1 MVALHFVLG
10 GQRCSCIGTG
20 EPACESSAQ
29 RSGCSF
35 VNVCYS
41 SSSRM
46 PLKKRVRS
54 QQLSQTISQQSEL
67 ETHTVPF
74 LRPRPKNLFEFIDD
88 VGLPEPPPRL
98 RRADCAAQGA
108 GTDRCEPVSQVQAA
122 CQATREDLGAAG
134 LRRHAKPRATPRQA
148 LHHAR
153 AVHTRA
159 KSRRDAVPDAL
170 FTGRPAG
177 LRHT

>member
-41 SSSRM
+41 SSRM

-67 ETHTVPF
+67 ESEY
-74 LRPRPKNLFEFIDD
+74 RPVLA
-88 VGLPEPPPRL
+88 PPSEKL
-98 RRADCAAQGA
+98 
-108 GTDRCEPVSQVQAA
+108 V
-122 CQATREDLGAAG
+122 
-134 LRRHAKPRATPRQA
+134 
-148 LHHAR
+148 
-153 AVHTRA
+153 
-159 KSRRDAVPDAL
+159 
-170 FTGRPAG
+170 
-177 LRHT
+177 